1 MKQLKLWGML
11 AVVLAWAI
19 AAPVQAQTPD
29 LTGNGRPIDRG
40 DAASKARL
48 IDSNLP

>member
-1 MKQLKLWGML
+1 MKQLTLWGML

-19 AAPVQAQTPD
+19 ALPVQGQTPD

-40 DAASKARL
+40 DAASKFQL